1 LQATACAICG
11 QGVGAT
17 ELYPANFDLEAFN
30 TSVFS
35 ARRLPDGIRYRM
47 VRCANCGLVRS
58 DPVADPAVLAH
69 LYKESTFDYDEEVDN
84 LKATYG
90 RYLRALE
97 RHGVEKGALLEIG
110 CGNGFVLEEALAQG
124 YRTVKGVEPSTAAV
138 AKAEPSIRPH
148 LVCDIMRP
156 GLFAP
161 ESFEVVT
168 FFQVFDHLPDP
179 GAVLDQCFEVL
190 KPGGL
195 VLCLNHNVE
204 ALSARLLR
212 ERSPIIDIEHTYL
225 YTPTT
230 LARIFTAHGFKSEQV
245 LPVYNTYTTHY
256 LTRLVPLPGGV
267 KTGLL
272 KQLRRS
278 KVGRTRLSV
287 PLGNLCLIARK
298 PLTSRARHPGGSA

>member
-1 LQATACAICG
+1 MRVISLQATACAICG
-11 QGVGAT
+11 SGAT
-17 ELYPANFDLEAFN
+17 SAELYPANFDLEAFN

-47 VRCANCGLVRS
+47 VRCAGCGLVRS
-58 DPVADPAVLAH
+58 DPVADASVLAE
-69 LYKESTFDYDEEVDN
+69 LYTESTFDYDEEVDN

-90 RYLRALE
+90 RYLRLLE
-97 RHGVEKGALLEIG
+97 RHGVQKDALLEIG

-124 YRTVKGVEPSTAAV
+124 YRTVQGVEPSTAAV
-138 AKAEPSIRPH
+138 AKASPQVRPH

-161 ESFEVVT
+161 DQFDVVT

-179 GAVLDQCFEVL
+179 GAVLDECLRVL

-195 VLCLNHNVE
+195 ILCLNHNVE
-204 ALSARLLR
+204 AVSARLLR

-225 YTPTT
+225 YTPKT
-230 LARIFTAHGFKSEQV
+230 LARLFVTHGFQV
-245 LPVYNTYTTHY
+245 AQSVPVYNTYTTRY
-256 LTRLVPLPGGV
+256 LAQLVPLPRKL
-267 KTGLL
+267 KTRVL
-272 KQLRRS
+272 KRLS
-278 KVGRTRLSV
+278 HGAVGQRRLSV

-298 PLTSRARHPGGSA
+298 P